1 MIEQGD
7 GTWERWLRF
16 GRCPKCQTMLPDMQG
31 GSVSC
36 KSCNL
41 SIRVEPCRYSDS
53 LGECRDGM
61 IREPDGE
68 GCVQW
73 TTCFKCQ
80 GKGWT

>member
-1 MIEQGD
+1 MICEGD

-16 GRCPKCQTMLPDMQG
+16 GRCPKCQTALSDVQG
-31 GSVSC
+31 GTVKCESC
-36 KSCNL
+36 KL
-41 SIRVEPCRYSDS
+41 TIRVEPCNYSDS

-61 IREPDGE
+61 IREPDGA

-80 GKGWT
+80 GRGWT